1 MDNKPKI
8 YVTEAGYNQYIQAL
22 KESEAILSEKLRER
36 TGNGRN
42 RVGSDGDYQ
51 TSVSDN
57 EVALAANTVSR
68 IKEEIMRLEVV
79 SKENLSETQ
88 IDLEDIVTLLHND
101 TNEVRQVKLTGGMPV
116 VGFGTEVHS
125 ITINSPMGKAIYKKN
140 VGDTV
145 SYSVGKN
152 NFSVSILS
160 KEKEFTMPEN
170 EREPE

>member
-1 MDNKPKI
+1 MDNKSKI
-8 YVTEAGYNQYIQAL
+8 YVTEEGYKQYLQAL
-22 KESEAILSEKLRER
+22 KESEAILGEKLRER
-36 TGNGRN
+36 SDSGKN
-42 RVGSDGDYQ
+42 RLGSDGDYQ

-57 EVALAANTVSR
+57 EIALAANTVSR

-79 SKENLSETQ
+79 SKENLNASQ

-160 KEKEFTMPEN
+160 KEKEFTMAES